1 MWYVVPAD
9 NNECGAGHD
18 CEDLCVNTDGG
29 YECRC
34 SEGTVLASDGRS
46 CVGGCCHKTL
56 QQN

>member
-1 MWYVVPAD
+1 MWCMVLAD

-34 SEGTVLASDGRS
+34 SEGTVLASDDRS
-46 CVGGCCHKTL
+46 CVGECCH
-56 QQN
+56 